1 MIAFWRS
8 AIATKDRVLTAGK
21 VHQFVLNL
29 QHSVWQA
36 VVGKD
41 GAALSELFADGYIE
55 VTLDGKR
62 VARGTVV
69 SESPVIDEI
78 AGYSIDAERVVCL
91 NEGCI
96 LLSYHLTIDG
106 TSRGVKISPPE
117 RWATSVWSRQDGSWK
132 CSLFQQSVFGPDH
145 KAKAV

>member
-1 MIAFWRS
+1 MS
-8 AIATKDRVLTAGK
+8 DHVLR
-21 VHQFVLNL
+21 QLVLNL
-29 QHSVWQA
+29 EHSVWQA

-41 GAALSELFADGYIE
+41 GAALGELFADEYIE
-55 VTLDGKR
+55 ITLDGRR
-62 VARGTVV
+62 VAKGEVV
-69 SESPVIDEI
+69 SESPVNDEI
-78 AGYSIDAERVVCL
+78 AGCIIESERVVCL

-132 CSLFQQSVFGPDH
+132 CSLFQQSTFGPDDV
-145 KAKAV
+145 A